1 MRKTRNSMGKW
12 IETIDKYFDNEII
25 KKYISE
31 RGFPQDKQCFE
42 LRRESCEN
50 FEEMIAKTIR
60 KGIQTNLDALMLF

>member
-42 LRRESCEN
+42 LRRESC
-50 FEEMIAKTIR
+50 
-60 KGIQTNLDALMLF
+60 